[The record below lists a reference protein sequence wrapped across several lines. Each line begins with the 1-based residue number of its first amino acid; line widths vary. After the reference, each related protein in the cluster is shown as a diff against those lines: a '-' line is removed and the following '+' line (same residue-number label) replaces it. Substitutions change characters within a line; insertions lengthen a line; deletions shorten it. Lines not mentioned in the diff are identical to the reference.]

1 MCVCA
6 ILSSPRCLAQGPS
19 ILFFVAGGQAQ
30 ARACVC
36 VCVSYYFILRAPHIG
51 ALRLPLS
58 SLCRRQSLCVQMCL
72 CVCPTTSSTSHR
84 STALSL
90 IFVSHK
96 RPSSCL
102 YKCLCVYVY
111 VPYHFK
117 HLTQEHCP
125 FPIIC
130 FTQEAKLVFVY
141 VFVFV
146 CACVCMCMCPTTSST
161 SHRST
166 ALYHNMMNMYVKYS
180 IVQEAKLV
188 CVPYYQILGVS
199 KCGTTDLY
207 HRLSQHPQVFKA
219 ANKVRFRST
228 KYMSQGCAKPCV
240 CVCVYVC
247 VADRLRNPA
256 YLKRPAC

>member
-1 MCVCA
+1 
-6 ILSSPRCLAQGPS
+6 
-19 ILFFVAGGQAQ
+19 
-30 ARACVC
+30 
-36 VCVSYYFILRAPHIG
+36 
-51 ALRLPLS
+51 
-58 SLCRRQSLCVQMCL
+58 
-72 CVCPTTSSTSHR
+72 
-84 STALSL
+84 
-90 IFVSHK
+90 
-96 RPSSCL
+96 
-102 YKCLCVYVY
+102 
-111 VPYHFK
+111 
-117 HLTQEHCP
+117 
-125 FPIIC
+125 
-130 FTQEAKLVFVY
+130 
-141 VFVFV
+141 
-146 CACVCMCMCPTTSST
+146 MCPTTSST